1 MNAGA
6 LLLTV
11 RDVINLLEGKGILL
25 PDGTFDQT
33 KVDTLKEDLDL
44 AASVAA
50 ILKARGVELPE
61 RVDTLLK
68 LLPILASL

>member
-1 MNAGA
+1 MNAGV
-6 LLLTV
+6 LVFTV
-11 RDVINLLEGKGILL
+11 RDITNLLEQKGILL

-33 KVDTLKEDLDL
+33 KLDTLKEDLDL

-50 ILKARGVELPE
+50 ILKARGVDLPE